1 MPNLVSCFFH
11 DMLVDG
17 WLICYRT
24 QHYPKIELPHWFP
37 SGQSPYRE
45 SLAYQLIEPGW
56 NQYDHSYI
64 DMQKTSLTLLICV
77 LKPAHYL
84 YIDDRL

>member
-1 MPNLVSCFFH
+1 
-11 DMLVDG
+11 MLVDG

-56 NQYDHSYI
+56 NQFLYRYAKNI
-64 DMQKTSLTLLICV
+64 LNAVNLRFKARSLFV
-77 LKPAHYL
+77 Y
-84 YIDDRL
+84 